1 MKAKIVSVTKNSND
15 FQNPQIDVVVHY
27 VDKDF
32 PADHQFPE
40 GGKRQFVWTL
50 PPEKYETM
58 TQSEFED
65 MVKAQGK
72 EFNKILK
79 QGKEAKTK
87 ETELKSL
94 EGTEIAI

>member
-1 MKAKIVSVTKNSND
+1 MKAKIVSVTKNVSD
-15 FQNPQIDVVVHY
+15 FQHPQMDIVVHY
-27 VDKDF
+27 IDKDF
-32 PADHQFPE
+32 PTDHQFPE

-50 PPEKYETM
+50 PPDKYKAM
-58 TQSEFED
+58 TQTEFED

-79 QGKEAKTK
+79 QGKDAETK